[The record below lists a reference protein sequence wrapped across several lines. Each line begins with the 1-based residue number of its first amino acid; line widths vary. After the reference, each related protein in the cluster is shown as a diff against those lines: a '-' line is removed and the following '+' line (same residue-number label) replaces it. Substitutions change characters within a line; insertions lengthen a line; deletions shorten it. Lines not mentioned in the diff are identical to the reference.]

1 MGGGI
6 DMENPTFGLQMVLLI
21 CAYVMTV
28 VPLVGW
34 FSTRHIQ
41 QELRYHEYIEA
52 GFITHVAFGLGV
64 GVGSLLVWAF
74 KGVTGT
80 LFGWWN

>member
-1 MGGGI
+1 
-6 DMENPTFGLQMVLLI
+6 MENPTFGFQIVLLI

-34 FSTRHIQ
+34 ITTGSQ
-41 QELRYHEYIEA
+41 QGAGYREYIEA
-52 GFITHVAFGLGV
+52 GFITHVAFGFGV

-74 KGVTGT
+74 KGVTAT
-80 LFGWWN
+80 LFGWWG